1 MEYRSVL
8 CPVLRDIY
16 HACAAS
22 LCFERDWADHYGHH
36 LCAALAVELV
46 RIRFPG
52 SPTDLL
58 KNSDIALL
66 LTYIHA
72 ALDPALLVDV
82 FNKQAVQ
89 ECYVI
94 LSHESLRLFRRLEF
108 VGSCTFNLFMSAS
121 SFVSVIIYER
131 VSMTAPFFSVAC
143 LTGLWALL
151 VAVYFGVR
159 LSGSRFRLS
168 FASAEHD
175 LLARLEAKRGRTE
188 TSTTSK
194 ITVTP

>member
-1 MEYRSVL
+1 MRS
-8 CPVLRDIY
+8 P
-16 HACAAS
+16 
-22 LCFERDWADHYGHH
+22 YGRTRSHP
-36 LCAALAVELV
+36 LP
-46 RIRFPG
+46 RPNG
-52 SPTDLL
+52 PPQ
-58 KNSDIALL
+58 NSDIALL

-82 FNKQAVQ
+82 SISRLV
-89 ECYVI
+89 ECYVV
-94 LSHESLRLFRRLEF
+94 LRHESLRLFRRL
-108 VGSCTFNLFMSAS
+108 GLWACTFNLFMSAS